1 MNSAVHQ
8 FPPVF
13 ESTRQFRVRFD
24 ASHKILWTHME
35 PDGRPCF
42 TESLLEE
49 ILRCYRNIEQYGRMH
64 LGKASSCPILYT
76 VLASGRPTVFNYGG
90 DIFLFGKMIRE
101 SDREGLRRYAQ
112 LCVENVYIQSVNYHL
127 PMTTISLV
135 QGEALGGGFEA
146 ALCCSVMVAEKRA
159 RFGLPEILFNLFPG
173 MGAYHF
179 LSRRVGMKRAE
190 QIMTS
195 GNVYTAA
202 QMHEMGV
209 VDVLAEDGAGEKA
222 VYDFVRTH
230 SKRLRARQG
239 IDKVRQDVFRVTKES
254 LERTADVW
262 VETALGLDDIDLRM
276 MERLVRAQ
284 IVKENNGNSRGTG
297 DVGRP

>member
-1 MNSAVHQ
+1 
-8 FPPVF
+8 
-13 ESTRQFRVRFD
+13 
-24 ASHKILWTHME
+24 
-35 PDGRPCF
+35 
-42 TESLLEE
+42 
-49 ILRCYRNIEQYGRMH
+49 
-64 LGKASSCPILYT
+64 
-76 VLASGRPTVFNYGG
+76 
-90 DIFLFGKMIRE
+90 
-101 SDREGLRRYAQ
+101 
-112 LCVENVYIQSVNYHL
+112 
-127 PMTTISLV
+127 
-135 QGEALGGGFEA
+135 
-146 ALCCSVMVAEKRA
+146 
-159 RFGLPEILFNLFPG
+159 
-173 MGAYHF
+173 
-179 LSRRVGMKRAE
+179 MKRAE

>member
-1 MNSAVHQ
+1 MTSAAHQ

-24 ASHKILWTHME
+24 AAHKVLWTRMDPE
-35 PDGRPCF
+35 GRPCF
-42 TESLLEE
+42 TESLLQES
-49 ILRCYRNIEQYGRMH
+49 LHCYRNIEQYGKTH
-64 LGKASSCPILYT
+64 LAKTGSCPILYT
-76 VLASGRPTVFNYGG
+76 VLASGRPAIFNYGG
-90 DIFLFGKMIRE
+90 DIFVFGKMIRE
-101 SDREGLRRYAQ
+101 RDREGLRRYAQ

-135 QGEALGGGFEA
+135 QGEALGGGFEG

-179 LSRRVGMKRAE
+179 LARRVGMKQAE
-190 QIMTS
+190 EILTS
-195 GNVYTAA
+195 GNVYTAT
-202 QMHEMGV
+202 QMHDMGV
-209 VDVLAEDGAGEKA
+209 VDVLADDGAGETA

-230 SKRLRARQG
+230 SKRLKARQG
-239 IDKVRQDVFRVTKES
+239 IDRVRQDVFRITKES
-254 LERTADVW
+254 LERTADLW
-262 VETALGLDDIDLRM
+262 VETALALDEIDLRM

-284 IVKENNGNSRGTG
+284 IAKENNGDPRNAGE
-297 DVGRP
+297 VGRP